1 MTFRTAKSHHSLLL
15 AWWSY
20 INTIPQRRQLSTQH
34 SLFLLRPVKHSCII
48 TCNKDIPLSIDRVFR
63 QHLPWWTKT
72 MGLPAFLLT
81 VRSNSRKKLLIK
93 SKSLNFHTLACPLPS
108 WRGYKPLQSH
118 RPMLLTKTSWAV
130 VSVKCWFSF
139 SLKSV
144 RETPRTNSPG

>member
-1 MTFRTAKSHHSLLL
+1 
-15 AWWSY
+15 
-20 INTIPQRRQLSTQH
+20 
-34 SLFLLRPVKHSCII
+34 
-48 TCNKDIPLSIDRVFR
+48 
-63 QHLPWWTKT
+63 

-118 RPMLLTKTSWAV
+118 RPMLLTKTLWAV

-144 RETPRTNSPG
+144 RETPRTNSPGQALRKSKQVIKPLFSTQPCCLFPTLPFALNDLQINQNKKCDLTRLLCSAQSACHKVQRWQRGFK